1 MYDLQMLTNTL
12 SRNQLMQTYR
22 LWAQAFCCM
31 VMTTLHVQEY
41 LRPETGVLFRR
52 FVSKWACVL
61 SDKQWRLQD
70 VFLPT
75 AHVYTI
81 LAWVDM
87 VAGFTMFPSG
97 GQSIWRPWRQPFWMQ
112 RLQWWKI
119 LGAFSPVKRTTW
131 RSSLVKMLWRG
142 WACWKFQA
150 CVVRFPIFGHA
161 IWSCMFSANMVDT
174 LIFL

>member
-1 MYDLQMLTNTL
+1 MYDLQMLTNTW
-12 SRNQLMQTYR
+12 SRNRLMQTYR

-31 VMTTLHVQEY
+31 VMTNLQVQEY
-41 LRPETGVLFRR
+41 LCPETGTLFRR
-52 FVSKWACVL
+52 VVSKWTCVW
-61 SDKQWRLQD
+61 SNKQWRLQD

-75 AHVYTI
+75 THVYTI
-81 LAWVDM
+81 FAWVDM
-87 VAGFTMFPSG
+87 IAGYTMLPSG
-97 GQSIWRPWRQPFWMQ
+97 GKSIWRSWRQPFWMQ
-112 RLQWWKI
+112 RLHWWKS
-119 LGAFSPVKRTTW
+119 LGPFSNVKRPTW

-150 CVVRFPIFGHA
+150 CLVRFPIFDHP